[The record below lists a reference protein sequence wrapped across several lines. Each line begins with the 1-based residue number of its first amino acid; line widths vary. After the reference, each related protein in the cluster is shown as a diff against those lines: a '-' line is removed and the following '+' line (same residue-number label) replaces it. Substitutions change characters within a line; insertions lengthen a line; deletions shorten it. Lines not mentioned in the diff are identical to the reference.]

1 MSFLRMI
8 RDHVSSSFHIS
19 LEDMEYAP
27 FDAIGG
33 PFRFRKLFGDRAD
46 AILDNL
52 NAALAAS
59 VFQTGLTGFTGLR
72 GRI

>member
-8 RDHVSSSFHIS
+8 RDHILSSFHIS

-33 PFRFRKLFGDRAD
+33 PFRLRKLFGDRAD
-46 AILDNL
+46 AILDDL
-52 NAALAAS
+52 NAALAA
-59 VFQTGLTGFTGLR
+59 
-72 GRI
+72 

>member
-1 MSFLRMI
+1 MTDEQMSFLRMI

-46 AILDNL
+46 AILDDL
-52 NAALAAS
+52 NAALAA
-59 VFQTGLTGFTGLR
+59 
-72 GRI
+72 

>member
-27 FDAIGG
+27 FDVIGG

-46 AILDNL
+46 AILDDL
-52 NAALAAS
+52 NAALARR
-59 VFQTGLTGFTGLR
+59 FFRQD
-72 GRI
+72 